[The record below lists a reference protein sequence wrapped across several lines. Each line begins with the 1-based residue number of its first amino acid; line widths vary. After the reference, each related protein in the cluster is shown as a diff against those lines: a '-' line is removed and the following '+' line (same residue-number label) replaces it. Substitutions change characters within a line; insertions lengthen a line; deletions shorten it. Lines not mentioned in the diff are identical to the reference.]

1 MEFDAKTPE
10 ASDVRN
16 PEIRAVGSEVGS
28 PEGSND
34 ARGNKALLVLL
45 TFIAIAAATVF
56 IMRET
61 RGNRG
66 PRQTSNLKFQTLAP
80 AAMDAYKGKVVLVNF
95 WATWCEPC
103 RVEIPWLIEFQ
114 QKYSD
119 RGFTI
124 LGVAMD
130 EEGNSAVAPYV
141 ENERFTVQGK
151 PQAMNYPIFLGNDEV
166 AEKFGGIIGYPT
178 SVLITRDGRQVKRIT
193 GLIPHDEMAKT
204 IEGLL

>member
-1 MEFDAKTPE
+1 MDVDPQH
-10 ASDVRN
+10 SDVN
-16 PEIRAVGSEVGS
+16 SVVPASEVPASEIKDSAG
-28 PEGSND
+28 ND
-34 ARGNKALLVLL
+34 TRGNKFLLVVL
-45 TFIAIAAATVF
+45 TFIAIAAVTVF

-61 RGNRG
+61 RGIATKR
-66 PRQTSNLKFQTLAP
+66 TSSLIFPTLDGS
-80 AAMDAYKGKVVLVNF
+80 AMEAYKGKVVLVNF

-114 QKYSD
+114 QKYSG

-130 EEGNSAVAPYV
+130 NEGNSVVAPFV
-141 ENERFTVQGK
+141 ENERFEVNGK
-151 PQAMNYPIFLGNDEV
+151 PLGMNYPVFIGNDEI

-178 SVLITRDGRQVKRIT
+178 SVLISRDGRQVKRIT
-193 GLIPHDEMAKT
+193 GLIPHDEIAKA